1 MWFRFRLLRWSFILD
16 VPMDA
21 RKMMPY
27 WRNFESWLILLIH
40 FIQFLE
46 LIFVVKFTLP
56 KTLNNDIYSVFIAF
70 FIEHFLPFSSIN
82 IKLCQ
87 LYFKNYFKMYLLRI
101 TIFIISLLLIVQK
114 IMTVNAYTYS
124 CKITITNI

>member
-1 MWFRFRLLRWSFILD
+1 
-16 VPMDA
+16 MDA

-27 WRNFESWLILLIH
+27 WRTFESWLILLIH

-70 FIEHFLPFSSIN
+70 FMENFLPFSSIT

-87 LYFKNYFKMYLLRI
+87 LYFKNKYICWEQLFLLHDC
-101 TIFIISLLLIVQK
+101 
-114 IMTVNAYTYS
+114 Y
-124 CKITITNI
+124 